1 MSKEIRD
8 WIVSA
13 SYSGRFKI
21 CKQEDTTMTETYS
34 QERRNFLKIIALLGG
49 AASTLQV
56 TGKAIAGGK
65 PVLLLSEKPAQG
77 YRVTPHIKK
86 YYQTAAGD

>member
-1 MSKEIRD
+1 MSEEIGD
-8 WIVSA
+8 WITSD

-21 CKQEDTTMTETYS
+21 CKQEDTTMTEPS
-34 QERRNFLKIIALLGG
+34 SHERRNFLKIVALLSG

-56 TGKAIAGGK
+56 TRKAIAGGES
-65 PVLLLSEKPAQG
+65 VQLLSEKPAQG

-86 YYQTAAGD
+86 YYQTAGD